1 MRTILFSA
9 TVTVFLYRTMNSTK
23 ARTMATKHEKIREIL
38 DRTPESDIHIYSF
51 PDGMTRV
58 DFAFHLREAPGS
70 EKWKEVRS
78 KAKGIWADRP
88 EIIEEMAAIRKGCNR
103 SFDRNE

>member
-1 MRTILFSA
+1 
-9 TVTVFLYRTMNSTK
+9 
-23 ARTMATKHEKIREIL
+23 MATKHEKIREIL
-38 DRTPESDIHIYSF
+38 DRTSESDISIYSL

-58 DFAFHLREAPGS
+58 DFAFQISEASGS
-70 EKWKEVRS
+70 EKRKEARS

-88 EIIEEMAAIRKGCNR
+88 DIIEEMAAIRTGCNR